1 MSYQGDLAEDQVLN
15 FAFTSRGPTGLPE
28 TLADTPVLS
37 VYKANGDAESTAGI
51 TLTVDF
57 DTRTGLNHVRIDTSA
72 DAFYAV
78 SNDYKVVITA
88 GTVNGVSVVGEVV
101 ATFSIENRFDE
112 VDITKIGGSVAALA
126 AFKDMYTKVITTGTV
141 SDAGPTALDFD
152 TDLAEATDGHF
163 DDSIVVF
170 TTGPLTGQGRRCDV
184 YTGVSK
190 NIAVAVAYTEA
201 PANGNAF
208 QVLGRVE

>member
-1 MSYQGDLAEDQVLN
+1 MSYQGDLVEDQVLD
-15 FAFTSRGPTGLPE
+15 FAFTSRGSTGLP
-28 TLADTPVLS
+28 TILSGAPALS
-37 VYKANGDAESTAGI
+37 VYKANGSTESTAGI

-57 DTRTGLNHVRIDTSA
+57 DLRTGLNHVRIDTSA

-78 SNDYKVVITA
+78 GNDYKVVITA
-88 GTVNGVSVVGEVV
+88 GTVDSVSVVGEVV

-112 VDITKIGGSVAALA
+112 VDITKIGGSAAGLA
-126 AFKDMYTKVITTGTV
+126 VFKDMYTKVITAGTV
-141 SDAGPTALDFD
+141 SDVGPTASDFD
-152 TDLAEATDGHF
+152 TDLTEATDGHF
-163 DDSIVVF
+163 DDAIVVF
-170 TTGPLTGQGRRCDV
+170 TTGTLTGQGRRCDA

-201 PANGNAF
+201 PANGDAF